1 MLTVDRKVRI
11 TLDEVLNHPW
21 VIEGYPGPPKEYL
34 ISLVI
39 SLVQLVS

>member
-1 MLTVDRKVRI
+1 MLTVDRKLRI

-21 VIEGYPGPPKEYL
+21 VLEGYSDPPKEYL
-34 ISLVI
+34 ISFVI